1 LIDDFRIIFEYHPD
15 SSQGHEPAPECNHRF
30 QLFNLYKNLS
40 IMKKQQIVRGLLM
53 LMLVSFCA
61 LGFRSSKKAEIAQPV
76 NPVKSTKLANSAQ
89 AAYINPEDMV
99 QGGYYYYWDH
109 GSGAM
114 VAQYDRTENGNIYNF
129 YSITPA
135 QLLYSQNSVI
145 SISDAGNITVATLAQ
160 IAQLLRSILA
170 GLYVL

>member
-1 LIDDFRIIFEYHPD
+1 
-15 SSQGHEPAPECNHRF
+15 
-30 QLFNLYKNLS
+30 
-40 IMKKQQIVRGLLM
+40 MLL
-53 LMLVSFCA
+53 LVSFCV
-61 LGFRSSKKAEIAQPV
+61 LGFQTSKKAEIARSVEPAK
-76 NPVKSTKLANSAQ
+76 PAKSAQ
-89 AAYINPEDMV
+89 FAQSAKVAYIDPEDMV

-114 VAQYDRTENGNIYNF
+114 VAQYDRTENGNIYNY

-135 QLLYSQNSVI
+135 QLLFSQNSVI
-145 SISDAGNITVATLAQ
+145 TVEDAGNITLATLGQ